1 MFLTYS
7 KQCLAIRQYW
17 ACYYMTSNNKNLRTE
32 KSENSDLPVSLC
44 NDGFKPVSLSSF
56 QEQKKENDV
65 NVPNCFYN
73 LSCLKSHKVKC
84 TIRETNDVYRT
95 CKEGFTPIK
104 QKKKRCQLHEIFFL
118 ALSHSCTVH
127 IKSFLRTCTLLN
139 YLFARWVI

>member
-1 MFLTYS
+1 
-7 KQCLAIRQYW
+7 
-17 ACYYMTSNNKNLRTE
+17 MTSNNKNLRTE

-104 QKKKRCQLHEIFFL
+104 QKKKKGANCRRFFSCTQPQLHCAYKIFFENMY
-118 ALSHSCTVH
+118 
-127 IKSFLRTCTLLN
+127 SFK
-139 YLFARWVI
+139 LFICQVGDLKPK